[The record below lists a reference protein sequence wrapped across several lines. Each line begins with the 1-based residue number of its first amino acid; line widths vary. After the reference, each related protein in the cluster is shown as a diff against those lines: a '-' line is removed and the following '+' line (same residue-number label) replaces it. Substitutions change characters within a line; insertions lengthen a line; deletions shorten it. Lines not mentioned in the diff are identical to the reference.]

1 MGPSIAQRRRIARF
15 VLPAASGYAKDA
27 SDKAADVR
35 RD

>member
-1 MGPSIAQRRRIARF
+1 MLKVLAARLY
-15 VLPAASGYAKDA
+15 LPAASGYAKDA